1 MENNSIITVENVPAV
16 INANFNEVREAVKAH
31 LEKFKGV
38 VITPESIKDG
48 KALIKEINVTRK
60 ELDARRKLEVGNASA
75 PIKIFDEKMKELIAL
90 HDEAKTELTSQ
101 IAKFEAEIKVKIE
114 EALNNELLA
123 QWEAQGV
130 KENFRAANIIGLVLL
145 GNFTAKG
152 RLTASAKSELTMRAS
167 RDLSNQQ
174 KTELRLAKLE
184 AESYK
189 AGLAAPLSQGHVEQF
204 LFDDD
209 ASYEAK
215 LANLFV
221 SEVDRETRAIE
232 VHEQRFQK
240 KNEDILKV
248 QVEEIAVEEVEVEEI
263 TLQELPAQEALQTQ
277 NAQPVHNFK
286 LGQVM
291 MQVTCILNIPVGAH
305 VPEFAVENK
314 VKEKMI
320 EAGFTTIVNV
330 SAIKKI
336 NAA

>member
-1 MENNSIITVENVPAV
+1 
-16 INANFNEVREAVKAH
+16 
-31 LEKFKGV
+31 
-38 VITPESIKDG
+38 
-48 KALIKEINVTRK
+48 
-60 ELDARRKLEVGNASA
+60 
-75 PIKIFDEKMKELIAL
+75 
-90 HDEAKTELTSQ
+90 
-101 IAKFEAEIKVKIE
+101 
-114 EALNNELLA
+114 LLA

-130 KENFRAANIIGLVLL
+130 KENFHAANIIGLVLL

-184 AESYK
+184 AENYK

-209 ASYEAK
+209 ACYEAK

-221 SEVDRETRAIE
+221 SEVERETRAIE
-232 VHEQRFQK
+232 VHEQRIQK

-248 QVEEIAVEEVEVEEI
+248 QVEEVAVEEVAVEEI
-263 TLQELPAQEALQTQ
+263 TLKELSVQEALQTQ
-277 NAQPVHNFK
+277 NAKSVHNFEP
-286 LGQVM
+286 GQVM
-291 MQVTCILNIPVGAH
+291 MQVTCIINIPVSAN

-320 EAGFTTIVNV
+320 EAGFTTIESV
-330 SAIKKI
+330 SAIKKLK
-336 NAA
+336 AAQGI